1 MKLEIKANFD
11 FGKMANKL
19 PKVIDKFL
27 NESYAD
33 VVATDSKKFIESGKV
48 KPALEDSTI
57 ELRKTK
63 PPYPGG
69 KKPLYAT
76 GALAKSLS
84 KTKKGLRM
92 KSYGTLHHE
101 GYTTSDRS
109 WIKNKVVKPRPFLQV
124 DNLSKI
130 TSKFY
135 DALKVARKK

>member
-48 KPALEDSTI
+48 KPALKDSTKEI
-57 ELRKTK
+57 RKKRGQSGT
-63 PPYPGG
+63 
-69 KKPLYAT
+69 KPLYAT

-84 KTKKGLRM
+84 KTKEGLRM

-101 GYTTSDRS
+101 GYKTGKKS
-109 WIKNKVVKPRPFLQV
+109 WIPDKVVKPRPFLQV
-124 DNLSKI
+124 NNLSKI

-135 DALKVARKK
+135 DALKVARRK

>member
-33 VVATDSKKFIESGKV
+33 LVSKDSRDFITNGQV
-48 KPALEDSTI
+48 KPALKKSTKEI
-57 ELRKTK
+57 RKKRNQSGT
-63 PPYPGG
+63 
-69 KKPLYAT
+69 KPLYAT
-76 GALAKSLS
+76 GALVRSIR
-84 KTKKGLRM
+84 KTKNGIRM

-101 GYTTSDRS
+101 GYKTGDGS
-109 WIKNKVVKPRPFLQV
+109 WIEGKTVKPRPFLQV
-124 DNLSKI
+124 NNLSKI

-135 DALKVARKK
+135 DALKLARKK